1 MLQNECAL
9 DISTDHFRIEYFP
22 SIKVA
27 VRNARIWCHSSHIGV
42 PKQWNSG
49 QVGIPN
55 QSCGSSTLFLCKHFL
70 CFIYL
75 CDVSFN
81 SCRIGKH
88 NFFPR
93 RVTNLYACAL
103 VVTRIKERITTR
115 GWEVRLSM
123 KDREKITDFHEI
135 WVSKS
140 RVVCKDGCLRF
151 LVVKTRLKPSL
162 PREKRTNNGF
172 L

>member
-9 DISTDHFRIEYFP
+9 DFLTDHFRIEYFL

-55 QSCGSSTLFLCKHFL
+55 QSCGSSSLYLCKQFL
-70 CFIYL
+70 LFHLPVWCKLQLMSYRETTFSPEGYKL
-75 CDVSFN
+75 VHMRFSCDAYI
-81 SCRIGKH
+81 R
-88 NFFPR
+88 
-93 RVTNLYACAL
+93 
-103 VVTRIKERITTR
+103 ERTTTR
-115 GWEVRLSM
+115 SWEVRWSM
-123 KDREKITDFHEI
+123 KDWEKITDFNEL

-140 RVVCKDGCLRF
+140 RIVCKDGCLRF

-162 PREKRTNNGF
+162 PREERTNNGF